1 MLIIMDFIQSITRL
15 YFILLFSSHMKKF
28 IIPMIAVLSL
38 TTMST
43 FASSDDIKTDDDN
56 VSKSY
61 INKVR
66 ETKRKEEVK
75 KSDDN
80 REWKQLVS
88 DAIQAAIKANNY
100 EAFVK
105 AFNEQLA
112 KITTPTKEQFAKMVA
127 KYSTKELDDKY
138 APIQAAIKANDYEAF
153 VKAFNI
159 LKPSNITE
167 NVIPT
172 KEEFAKMVEMSA
184 KNDAV
189 QAAIKAND
197 YEAFVKAF
205 EANKPTVPTKEEFA
219 KMVTLKQSIK
229 ENKTEIKTIKTE
241 VKAGT
246 ITKVEAKE
254 KISSIKD
261 ENAATKKAVRLAK
274 KPLRKVWR
282 LAK

>member
-1 MLIIMDFIQSITRL
+1 MRL

-43 FASSDDIKTDDDN
+43 FASSDDMKTDDDN

-66 ETKRKEEVK
+66 ETKKKEKEEIK
-75 KSDDN
+75 TSDDDHK
-80 REWKQLVS
+80 EWKQLVNDS
-88 DAIQAAIKANNY
+88 IQAAIKANDY

-153 VKAFNI
+153 VKAFKT
-159 LKPSNITE
+159 LKSSNATE
-167 NVIPT
+167 SVIPT

-184 KNDAV
+184 KYDAV

-205 EANKPTVPTKEEFA
+205 EANKPTVPTKEEFT
-219 KMVTLKQSIK
+219 KMVTLKQTIK
-229 ENKTEIKTIKTE
+229 ENKTEIKTIKSE
-241 VKAGT
+241 VKAWT

-261 ENAATKKAVRLAK
+261 ENSATKKAVRLAK